1 MTVSRL
7 LRQLARPYRRVLAL
21 GALFA
26 ALEVLIQLAGPW
38 PLKFIVDGVLTDGS
52 SSSAVDRRLALAL
65 ASMLG
70 IVGAGAIVDYWSTRL
85 LSSAGLHLAN
95 DLRTHVFTHLQRLSL
110 RYHGSQ
116 RVGDLTARTTSD
128 VDRTQD
134 LLVQTL
140 AVMVPNGL
148 LIVGMLVVMSV
159 MDPGLTLYALAV
171 TPLLMVATYR
181 ATVALK
187 RAARRARKAEGEV
200 AGAATE
206 TLGAIQVVQAFSL
219 ESHQTARFAER
230 NQASLTAGLES
241 VRLQARY
248 SPTVD
253 TTSALSS
260 IVVLWIGAHR
270 VLDGKMTIGVLLVF
284 VGYVGS
290 LYKPIKALSKLS
302 TTLSKGGA
310 AAERVVSV
318 LNEQPQVSEPLLAR
332 VAAPFTGTIGWH
344 DVSHSYGREPVLRG
358 INLTVAAG
366 ETVALVGPTGA
377 GKSTLA
383 ALVPR
388 LVDPSEGF
396 VTIDGGKIT
405 ETSLRSLRS
414 QISMV
419 LQDSVLLSGSLYDN
433 IALGRPG
440 ASDTAIRRAA
450 RLSLVDEIAARL
462 PDGLDTRIGER
473 GADLSGGQRQRIAIA
488 RAILRDAPIL
498 ILDEPTAAL
507 DALSEE
513 QLMAALDNLP
523 SERTTLIVA
532 HRLSTIRGA
541 DRIAVLNRGELVEV
555 GSHDQLNIVDGL
567 YRRLVESQPR
577 QPRSHQPQPHQP
589 QPHQPR
595 PDQLQPHR
603 SAS

>member
-1 MTVSRL
+1 MSVFRL

-21 GALFA
+21 GAIFA

-38 PLKFIVDGVLTDGS
+38 PLKFIVDDVLADG
-52 SSSAVDRRLALAL
+52 SSSAVDQRLALAL
-65 ASMLG
+65 ASLLA

-95 DLRTHVFTHLQRLSL
+95 DLRTHVFSHLQRLSL

-159 MDPGLTLYALAV
+159 MDLGLTLYALAV

-181 ATVALK
+181 ATIALK

-219 ESHQTARFAER
+219 ESQQSARFAER

-253 TTSALSS
+253 TTSALSL

-270 VLDGKMTIGVLLVF
+270 VLDGKMTVGVLLVF

-310 AAERVVSV
+310 AAERVVNV
-318 LNEQPQVSEPLLAR
+318 LNEQPQVPEPLRAL
-332 VAAPFTGTIGWH
+332 VAMPFRGAISWH
-344 DVSHSYGREPVLRG
+344 DVSHTYGREPVLKG

-366 ETVALVGPTGA
+366 ETLALVGPTGA

-396 VTIDGGKIT
+396 VTIDGTKIMDV
-405 ETSLRSLRS
+405 SLHSLRS

-462 PDGLDTRIGER
+462 PDGLDTRVGER

-507 DALSEE
+507 DAVSEE

-532 HRLSTIRGA
+532 HRLSTIRNA
-541 DRIAVLNRGELVEV
+541 DRIAVLNRGELVEL
-555 GSHDQLNIVDGL
+555 GSHDQLIIVDGL
-567 YRRLVESQPR
+567 YRRLVESQR
-577 QPRSHQPQPHQP
+577 HQPHQPHQP
-589 QPHQPR
+589 QS
-595 PDQLQPHR
+595 HR